1 MVLAISLISVVV
13 FNVTEWTNDWYHWFK
28 SLHRYDLCHTRTCP
42 HVQSALRHVTI
53 RIDLCVHATAAAVA
67 IVQLLKRLTA
77 EKSSTRSSSRSGYD
91 DRDLQQRL
99 VIAQQAF
106 LRERHRCTDND
117 NVEKWQNDRIILLS
131 VPKMGRIRGVPP
143 SSFLK
148 ICTQPSA
155 MVAIVSS
162 RRRCKRP
169 ERTTTTTT
177 TTTVTN
183 HLWVVSF
190 PGSAVYKSTVGS
202 MSFRSVSQQCLF
214 LLLCGNQVNEKDIME
229 NCVWAAFNGDPLV
242 CPQADQSTAQL
253 ALVQASDW
261 LTVR

>member
-13 FNVTEWTNDWYHWFK
+13 FNVTEWTNGSNHWFK

-42 HVQSALRHVTI
+42 HVTI
-53 RIDLCVHATAAAVA
+53 RIDLCVHATAAAAVA
-67 IVQLLKRLTA
+67 IVRLLKRLTA
-77 EKSSTRSSSRSGYD
+77 EKSWTRSSSRSGYD
-91 DRDLQQRL
+91 DRDLQQRP

-117 NVEKWQNDRIILLS
+117 NVEKWQSDRTILLC
-131 VPKMGRIRGVPP
+131 VPKMGWIRGDPP

-155 MVAIVSS
+155 MVAILSS

-169 ERTTTTTT
+169 ERTTTTT
-177 TTTVTN
+177 VTN
-183 HLWVVSF
+183 HLRVVSF

-202 MSFRSVSQQCLF
+202 MSFRSVSQQCFF

-253 ALVQASDW
+253 ALVRASDW